1 MTTTTIIRPQRPQ
14 VPAAHRPTG
23 PSSVDRAERGRI
35 SGSVRLTRRGR
46 VLIVLLALGLL
57 LTVGFAVGRVSSSH
71 AAPAGTATA
80 VVQPGDTL
88 WSIAARVAPERDTR
102 VVISQIRAANHLSSA
117 SVQVGQRLVL
127 PS

>member
-1 MTTTTIIRPQRPQ
+1 MTTTTITRPQPA
-14 VPAAHRPTG
+14 PAAMSPRPSRRVAVTPAARARRTG
-23 PSSVDRAERGRI
+23 P
-35 SGSVRLTRRGR
+35 VRLTRRGR

-57 LTVGFAVGRVSSSH
+57 LIVGFAVGRVSSSH
-71 AAPAGTATA
+71 AATAGTVTT
-80 VVQPGDTL
+80 VVQPGETL

-102 VVISQIRAANHLSSA
+102 VVISQIRAVNHLSNA